1 LAPSVILC
9 EKPHISLGICAV
21 FRQLEPLSS
30 LDVTMDWGKQHRR
43 MWRIGIAIVAV
54 GLAVAGSRWLEG
66 FATRLAIEEEGKR
79 AEASVILLE
88 SSFRREL
95 EKFRMA
101 SVVLAKD
108 PDAMMAL
115 TQRSPQSVQFLNTK
129 FEALSKDMQAASIYL
144 LDENGFALSASNW
157 RERTSFVG
165 INYSFRA
172 YYRQAMARSKHEQ
185 FALGNVSRR
194 PGLYISRRIDVA
206 GSNGK
211 KGQGIVVIKVE
222 FDRLEAEWQG
232 YGKPAFVTNSAGIV
246 LVTSTPEWRF
256 KSIGRLSDDQQ
267 KSAALSRDFGDGN
280 ISQIAP
286 YAQGKVARLGA
297 EMVPKAT
304 FIEAIKQPSPE
315 WNVHVLSDATVAV
328 NRAVETTRLSMLSLL
343 LLIASFIAIDIY
355 RRRSLIA
362 RADLAAAER
371 IRDLNDRLA
380 HSNKLSIL
388 GQIAAGVGHEINQPL
403 AAIGTYAANGVS
415 LLDQGASQP
424 VRENLVRIGALTAR
438 IGDITGELR
447 DFARKSPRRL
457 EPINVRRA
465 VDGAALLLNER
476 TTSLNAVIV
485 VDDMLEHSTVVAFQ
499 GAIEQVLVN
508 LIQNALDAAGKDA
521 VITINLSQSVGF
533 VIIAV
538 RDNGPGLSEAAL
550 QGLFQPFAT
559 TKADG
564 LGLGLVISRDLL
576 GEFGGELT
584 GGNHQGG
591 CTFTLRLPQAHNGAR
606 A

>member
-1 LAPSVILC
+1 
-9 EKPHISLGICAV
+9 
-21 FRQLEPLSS
+21 
-30 LDVTMDWGKQHRR
+30 MDWGKHHRR
-43 MWRIGIAIVAV
+43 LWRLGIAIIAV
-54 GLAVAGSRWLEG
+54 GLLFAGSRWLEG
-66 FATRLAIEEEGKR
+66 FAIRLAIEEEGKR

-108 PDAMMAL
+108 PDAMAAL
-115 TQRSPQSVQFLNTK
+115 TQRTPQSAQFLNTK

-144 LDENGFALSASNW
+144 LDENGFAVSASNW
-157 RERTSFVG
+157 REPTSFVG
-165 INYSFRA
+165 ISYSFRA
-172 YYRQAMARSKHEQ
+172 YYSQAMAKGKHEQ

-194 PGLYISRRIDVA
+194 PGLYISRRIDLA
-206 GSNGK
+206 GPDGK

-232 YGKPAFVTNSAGIV
+232 YGKPAFVTNPAGIV
-246 LVTSTPEWRF
+246 LVTSTPQWRF
-256 KSIGRLSDDQQ
+256 KSIGQLSGDQQ
-267 KSAALSRDFGDGN
+267 KSAALSRDFGDGD
-280 ISQIAP
+280 ISQVAL
-286 YAQGKVARLGA
+286 YAQGNVSRFGALGG
-297 EMVPKAT
+297 PKAT

-315 WNVHVLSDATVAV
+315 WNVHVLSDTTVAV
-328 NRAVETTRLSMLSLL
+328 KRAVETTRLSMLSLL
-343 LLIASFIAIDIY
+343 LLIASLIAIDIY

-403 AAIGTYAANGVS
+403 AAIGTYAANGLS

-424 VRENLVRIGALTAR
+424 VRENLVRIGSLTAR

-465 VDGAALLLNER
+465 VDGAALLLHER
-476 TTSLNAVIV
+476 TTSLNASIVI
-485 VDDMLEHSTVVAFQ
+485 DDTLQQSTVVAFQ
-499 GAIEQVLVN
+499 GAIEQVVVN
-508 LIQNALDAAGKDA
+508 LIQNALDAGGIGARVG
-521 VITINLSQSVGF
+521 ISLNQSDGF
-533 VIIAV
+533 VIIGV

-550 QGLFQPFAT
+550 KGLFQPFAT
-559 TKADG
+559 TKVDG

-576 GEFGGELT
+576 SEFGGELT
-584 GGNHQGG
+584 GANHEGG
-591 CTFTLRLPQAHNGAR
+591 CTFTMRLPQAHNGA
-606 A
+606 AS